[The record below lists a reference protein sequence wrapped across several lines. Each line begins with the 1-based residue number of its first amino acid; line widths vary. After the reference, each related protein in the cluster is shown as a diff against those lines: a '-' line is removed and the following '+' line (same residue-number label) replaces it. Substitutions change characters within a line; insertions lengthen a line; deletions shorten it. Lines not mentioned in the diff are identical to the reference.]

1 MRCLKYTQMVMLSLV
16 LTCILLHSPAQAI
29 TVTVDPVA
37 QNVTLGNQATVG
49 IMIYGYAPGP
59 PVNLAVGGYDFSLNY
74 NPAILSFKALFFGTS
89 LGSPTKSLT
98 NYSNN
103 PVSGILQISE
113 YSDLSASELYA
124 LQGQEWPTDTFIVA
138 TITFNTLGSGVSP
151 LSVDIN
157 SLLTEKR
164 ENFDGTYSDP
174 GSLTVNSVPEPST
187 FLLLGAG
194 IGGVALL
201 RRKKR
206 KP

>member
-1 MRCLKYTQMVMLSLV
+1 MRYLKYAQMVMLSMV
-16 LTCILLHSPAQAI
+16 LTCLLLHSPAQAI

-37 QNVTLGNQATVG
+37 QNVTLGNQATIG

-59 PVNLAVGGYDFSLNY
+59 LVNLAVGGYDFSINY
-74 NPAILSFKALFFGTS
+74 NPTILSFKSLSFGTS
-89 LGSPTKSLT
+89 LGYPTDSNATYL
-98 NYSNN
+98 NN

-124 LQGQEWPTDTFIVA
+124 LQGQQWPDDTFIAA

-174 GSLTVNSVPEPST
+174 GSLTVSSVPEPST

-201 RRKKR
+201 RRKNR